1 MLTGDEEV
9 YYRALLQ
16 GHYNKRCKQEI
27 PADHPFAVFSTTGFG
42 LKFRAHPLA
51 VAMAQEQFAHLD
63 EWLTQ
68 RQRYAEKMTATFDQF
83 PFLRTPHVSG
93 KQHGW
98 YAYVMTFDASRA
110 NGVSIDLFT
119 KAVLAE
125 GLVEFDRPRSTGT
138 LHHQPLFTYPERA
151 LPRLYSRPA
160 EQRQQSFPV
169 AEQFYEN
176 ALKLPVWSF
185 PDEEQMVDLYI
196 DGIIKVASV
205 VRDDPTLLLAAEAG
219 K

>member
-1 MLTGDEEV
+1 MMTET
-9 YYRALLQ
+9 
-16 GHYNKRCKQEI
+16 
-27 PADHPFAVFSTTGFG
+27 FS
-42 LKFRAHPLA
+42 
-51 VAMAQEQFAHLD
+51 QFL
-63 EWLTQ
+63 
-68 RQRYAEKMTATFDQF
+68 
-83 PFLRTPHVSG
+83 FLRTSQVFG

-98 YAYVMTFDASRA
+98 YAYVMQFDASRA

-125 GLVEFDRPRSTGT
+125 GLVELDRPRSTGT
-138 LHHQPLFTYPERA
+138 LHQLPLFTQPEKA
-151 LPRLYSRPA
+151 LPRLYSRRA

-185 PDEEQMVDLYI
+185 QDDEQMVNLYI
-196 DGIIKVASV
+196 GGIVKVASV
-205 VRDDPTLLLAAEAG
+205 VRDNPEHLLAAEAE